1 MSYQDVMGMPIRAF
15 WNLNKQ
21 VSRLRAEEKL
31 EQIDLFLVSSQNT
44 DPKMIERLRKAYLEK
59 IGEPMKE
66 DKSVVDKDQH
76 TKGLAK
82 LRELRARMRE
92 EGS

>member
-1 MSYQDVMGMPIRAF
+1 MPLRAF

-31 EQIDLFLVSSQNT
+31 EQIDLFLVSNQNT
-44 DPKMIERLRKAYLEK
+44 DPKMIDRLRKGFLEK

-66 DKSVVDKDQH
+66 DKSFVDQDQH
-76 TKGLAK
+76 TKGLAE
-82 LRELRARMRE
+82 LRKLRARMRE